1 MTKGTAK
8 VALLTIHGMGEQ
20 PRDYADDLQRA
31 LQQHMG
37 ADYGKVDLHSVYYQH
52 LLKPNEQD
60 VWRRVHER
68 AKVRYDQLR
77 KFILFGFAD
86 AAGLENRKEDDDS
99 VYEQAQTEIARALL
113 AIHASHGAATPV
125 VLLAHSLGCQVMSS
139 FIYDAQ
145 KRAGGGL
152 VSAGIWKPGRLGDSL
167 TPAQR
172 TFLQC
177 GSVRAFVTT
186 GCNIPVF
193 VAAHQRM
200 HVKPITKPNPGF
212 SWLNLYDPD
221 DALGWPLQPLDGG
234 YETLV
239 EDRAINAGQSL
250 LDFMT
255 KSWNPLSHTAYW
267 TDDDVIHPL
276 AEKIRGQV

>member
-1 MTKGTAK
+1 MSK

-20 PRDYADDLQRA
+20 PLDYADDMRRA
-31 LQQHMG
+31 LSHRMG
-37 ADYGKVDLHSVYYQH
+37 PDFVNVDVHSVYYQH
-52 LLKPNEQD
+52 LLKPNELD
-60 VWRRVHER
+60 VWNRTRER
-68 AKVRYDQLR
+68 ATVRYEQLR

-86 AAGLENRKEDDDS
+86 AAGLENRKEYDNS
-99 VYEQAQTEIARALL
+99 VYEQAQMEIARALL
-113 AIHASHGAATPV
+113 AILATRGPDTPI

-145 KRAGGGL
+145 KRAGGGT
-152 VSAGIWKPGRLGDSL
+152 VSAGIWKPGRMADSL
-167 TPAQR
+167 TAEQR
-172 TFLQC
+172 KFLQC
-177 GSVRAFVTT
+177 GTVRTFVTT

-193 VAAHQRM
+193 VSAHQRM
-200 HVKPITKPNPGF
+200 DVKPITKPNPGF

-221 DALGWPLQPLDGG
+221 DALGWPLQPLEGG

-239 EDRAINAGQSL
+239 EDRVVNAGQGI

-267 TDDDVIHPL
+267 TDDEVIKPL
-276 AEKIRGQV
+276 ATLLR

>member
-1 MTKGTAK
+1 MSK

-20 PRDYADDLQRA
+20 PLDYADDMRRA
-31 LQQHMG
+31 LSHRMG
-37 ADYGKVDLHSVYYQH
+37 AAFANVDVHSVYYQH
-52 LLKPNEQD
+52 LLKPNELD
-60 VWRRVHER
+60 VWNRTRER
-68 AKVRYDQLR
+68 STVRYEQLR

-86 AAGLENRKEDDDS
+86 AAGLENRKEYDNS
-99 VYEQAQTEIARALL
+99 VYEQAQMEIARALL
-113 AIHASHGAATPV
+113 AILENRGPDTPI

-152 VSAGIWKPGRLGDSL
+152 VAAGIWKPGRMADSL
-167 TPAQR
+167 TAEQR
-172 TFLQC
+172 KFLQC
-177 GSVRAFVTT
+177 GTVRTFVTT

-200 HVKPITKPNPGF
+200 DVKPIIKPNPGF
-212 SWLNLYDPD
+212 TWLNLYDPD
-221 DALGWPLQPLDGG
+221 DALGWPLQPLEGG

-239 EDRAINAGQSL
+239 EDRVVNAGQGI

-267 TDDDVIHPL
+267 TDDEIIKPL
-276 AEKIRGQV
+276 ANLL

>member
-1 MTKGTAK
+1 MAK

-20 PRDYADDLQRA
+20 PLDYAGDMQRS
-31 LQQHMG
+31 LQQQMG
-37 ADYGKVDLHSVYYQH
+37 AAFAGVDVHSVYYQH

-60 VWRRVHER
+60 VWQRVHQS
-68 AKVRYDQLR
+68 ATVRYDALR

-86 AAGLENRKEDDDS
+86 AAGLENRKEYDNS
-99 VYEQAQTEIARALL
+99 VYELAQQEIARALL
-113 AIHASHGAATPV
+113 AILASHGPATPI

-145 KRAGGGL
+145 KRAGGGA
-152 VSAGIWKPGRLGDSL
+152 VAAGIWKPGRMADSL

-172 TFLQC
+172 QFLQC
-177 GSVRAFVTT
+177 GTVRSFVTT

-193 VAAHQRM
+193 VAAHKRM
-200 HVKPITKPNPGF
+200 DVKPIIKPNPGF
-212 SWLNLYDPD
+212 TWLNLYDPD
-221 DALGWPLQPLDGG
+221 DALGWPLQPLEGG

-239 EDRAINAGQSL
+239 EDRAINAGQGL
-250 LDFMT
+250 LNFMT

-267 TDDDVIHPL
+267 TDNEVIHPL
-276 AEKIRGQV
+276 AAKLV

>member
-1 MTKGTAK
+1 MGK

-20 PRDYADDLQRA
+20 PLDYADDMRRA
-31 LQQHMG
+31 LQHRMG
-37 ADYGKVDLHSVYYQH
+37 AAFANVDVHSVYYQH
-52 LLKPNEQD
+52 LLKPNELD
-60 VWRRVHER
+60 VWNRVHER
-68 AKVRYDQLR
+68 SKVRYDQLR

-86 AAGLENRKEDDDS
+86 AAGLENRKEYDDS
-99 VYEQAQTEIARALL
+99 VYEQAQMEIARALL
-113 AIHASHGAATPV
+113 AILANRGPDTPI

-152 VSAGIWKPGRLGDSL
+152 VTAGIWKPGRMADSL
-167 TPAQR
+167 TAQQR
-172 TFLQC
+172 KFLQC
-177 GSVRAFVTT
+177 GTVRCYLTT

-200 HVKPITKPNPGF
+200 DVKPIIKPNPGF

-221 DALGWPLQPLDGG
+221 DALGWPLQPLEGG

-239 EDRAINAGQSL
+239 EDRVVNAGQGI

-267 TDDDVIHPL
+267 TDDEVIKPL
-276 AEKIRGQV
+276 SAMLV

>member
-1 MTKGTAK
+1 MSKI
-8 VALLTIHGMGEQ
+8 ALLTIHGMGEQ
-20 PRDYADDLQRA
+20 PLDYADDMRRA
-31 LQQHMG
+31 LQHQMG
-37 ADYGKVDLHSVYYQH
+37 DTFVNVDVHSVYYQH

-60 VWRRVHER
+60 VWNRTRER
-68 AKVRYDQLR
+68 SKVRYEQLR

-86 AAGLENRKEDDDS
+86 AAGLENRKEYDGS
-99 VYEQAQTEIARALL
+99 VYELAQEEIARALL
-113 AIHASHGAATPV
+113 AIHAQRGPGTPI

-145 KRAGGGL
+145 KRAGGGT
-152 VSAGIWKPGRLGDSL
+152 VSVGIWKPGRMADSL
-167 TPAQR
+167 SAEQR
-172 TFLQC
+172 AFLQC
-177 GSVRAFVTT
+177 STVRTFITT

-193 VAAHQRM
+193 VAAHHRM
-200 HVKPITKPNPGF
+200 DVKPIVKPNPGF

-221 DALGWPLQPLDGG
+221 DALGWPLQPLEGG

-239 EDRAINAGQSL
+239 EDRAINAGQGI

-267 TDDDVIHPL
+267 TAAPVIQPL
-276 AEKIRGQV
+276 AGLLV

>member
-1 MTKGTAK
+1 MSK

-20 PRDYADDLQRA
+20 PLDYADDMRRA
-31 LQQHMG
+31 LSHRMG
-37 ADYGKVDLHSVYYQH
+37 AAFANVDVHGVYYQH
-52 LLKPNEQD
+52 LLKPNELD
-60 VWRRVHER
+60 VWNRTRER
-68 AKVRYDQLR
+68 ATVRYEQLR

-86 AAGLENRKEDDDS
+86 AAGLENRKEYDNS
-99 VYEQAQTEIARALL
+99 VYEQAQVEIARALL
-113 AIHASHGAATPV
+113 AILATSGPDTPI

-152 VSAGIWKPGRLGDSL
+152 VAAGIWKAGRMADSL
-167 TPAQR
+167 SAEQR
-172 TFLQC
+172 KFLQC
-177 GSVRAFVTT
+177 GTVRTFVTT

-193 VAAHQRM
+193 VSAHQRM
-200 HVKPITKPNPGF
+200 DVKPINKPNPGF
-212 SWLNLYDPD
+212 TWLNLYDPD
-221 DALGWPLQPLDGG
+221 DALGWPLQPLEGG

-239 EDRAINAGQSL
+239 EDRVVNAGQGI

-267 TDDDVIHPL
+267 TDDEVIKPL
-276 AEKIRGQV
+276 ARALAST

>member
-1 MTKGTAK
+1 MAGQPAEK

-20 PRDYADDLQRA
+20 PHDYADEMKRA
-31 LQQHMG
+31 LQHRMG
-37 ADYGKVDLHSVYYQH
+37 ATYVNVDVHSVYYQH

-86 AAGLENRKEDDDS
+86 AAGLENRKEFDDS
-99 VYEQAQTEIARALL
+99 VYEQAQVEIARALL
-113 AIHASHGAATPV
+113 AILASRGPQAPI

-145 KRAGGGL
+145 KRAGGGA
-152 VSAGIWKPGRLGDSL
+152 VTAGIWKPGRMGDSL

-172 TFLQC
+172 KFLQC
-177 GSVRAFVTT
+177 GTVRAFVTT

-221 DALGWPLQPLDGG
+221 DALGWPLQPLEGG

-239 EDRAINAGQSL
+239 EDRAINAGQGFI
-250 LDFMT
+250 DFMT
-255 KSWNPLSHTAYW
+255 KSWNPLSHAAYW
-267 TDDDVIHPL
+267 TDDDVIKPL
-276 AEKIRGQV
+276 AALLA

>member
-1 MTKGTAK
+1 MAR

-20 PRDYADDLQRA
+20 PLDYADDLRRS
-31 LQQHMG
+31 LQHRMG
-37 ADYGKVDLHSVYYQH
+37 AGFAGVDVHSVYYQH

-60 VWRRVHER
+60 VWRRVQQS
-68 AKVRYDQLR
+68 ASVRYEALR

-86 AAGLENRKEDDDS
+86 AAGLENRKEYDNS
-99 VYEQAQTEIARALL
+99 VYELAQEEIARALL
-113 AIHASHGAATPV
+113 AVLASHGPETPV

-145 KRAGGGL
+145 KRAGGGS
-152 VSAGIWKPGRLGDSL
+152 VAAGIWKPGRMADRLSA
-167 TPAQR
+167 AQR
-172 TFLQC
+172 QFLLC
-177 GSVRAFVTT
+177 GTVRSFVTT

-200 HVKPITKPNPGF
+200 DVKPIVKPNPGF

-221 DALGWPLQPLDGG
+221 DALGWPLQPLLGG

-239 EDRAINAGQSL
+239 EDRAINAGQGIL
-250 LDFMT
+250 NLMT
-255 KSWNPLSHTAYW
+255 RSWNPLSHTAYW
-267 TDDDVIHPL
+267 TDDDVILPL
-276 AEKIRGQV
+276 AARLA

>member
-1 MTKGTAK
+1 MSK

-20 PRDYADDLQRA
+20 PLDYADDMRRA
-31 LQQHMG
+31 LSHRMG
-37 ADYGKVDLHSVYYQH
+37 AAFANVDVHSVYYQH
-52 LLKPNEQD
+52 LLKPNELD
-60 VWRRVHER
+60 VWNRTRER
-68 AKVRYDQLR
+68 ATVRYEQLR

-86 AAGLENRKEDDDS
+86 AAGLENRKEYDNS
-99 VYEQAQTEIARALL
+99 VYEQAQMEIARALL
-113 AIHASHGAATPV
+113 AILATRGPDTPI

-152 VSAGIWKPGRLGDSL
+152 VSAGIWKPGRMADSL
-167 TPAQR
+167 SAEQR
-172 TFLQC
+172 KFLQC
-177 GSVRAFVTT
+177 GTVRSFVTT

-193 VAAHQRM
+193 VSAHQRM
-200 HVKPITKPNPGF
+200 DVKPIIKPNPGF
-212 SWLNLYDPD
+212 RWLNLYDPD
-221 DALGWPLQPLDGG
+221 DALGWPLQPLEGG

-239 EDRAINAGQSL
+239 EDRVVNAGQGI

-267 TDDDVIHPL
+267 TDDEVIKPL
-276 AEKIRGQV
+276 ANLL

>member
-1 MTKGTAK
+1 MSK

-20 PRDYADDLQRA
+20 PLDYADDMRRA
-31 LQQHMG
+31 LSHRMG
-37 ADYGKVDLHSVYYQH
+37 AAFARVDVHSVYYQH
-52 LLKPNEQD
+52 LLKPNELD
-60 VWRRVHER
+60 VWNRTRER
-68 AKVRYDQLR
+68 STVRYEQLR

-86 AAGLENRKEDDDS
+86 AAGLENRKEYDNS
-99 VYEQAQTEIARALL
+99 VYEQAQMEIARALL
-113 AIHASHGAATPV
+113 AILENRGPDTPI

-152 VSAGIWKPGRLGDSL
+152 VAAGIWKPGRMADSL
-167 TPAQR
+167 TAEQR
-172 TFLQC
+172 KFLQC
-177 GSVRAFVTT
+177 GTVRTFVTT

-200 HVKPITKPNPGF
+200 DVKPITKPNPGF
-212 SWLNLYDPD
+212 TWLNLYDPD
-221 DALGWPLQPLDGG
+221 DALGWPLQPLEGG

-239 EDRAINAGQSL
+239 EDRVVNAGQGI

-267 TDDDVIHPL
+267 TDDEIIKPL
-276 AEKIRGQV
+276 ANLL

>member
-1 MTKGTAK
+1 MSK

-20 PRDYADDLQRA
+20 PLDYADDMRRA
-31 LQQHMG
+31 LSHRMG
-37 ADYGKVDLHSVYYQH
+37 AAFASVDVHSVYYQH
-52 LLKPNEQD
+52 LLKPNELD
-60 VWRRVHER
+60 VWNRTRER
-68 AKVRYDQLR
+68 ATVRYEQLR

-86 AAGLENRKEDDDS
+86 AAGLENRKEYDNS
-99 VYEQAQTEIARALL
+99 VYEQAQMEIARALL
-113 AIHASHGAATPV
+113 AIHATRGPDTPI

-152 VSAGIWKPGRLGDSL
+152 VSAGIWKPGRMADSL
-167 TPAQR
+167 SAEQR
-172 TFLQC
+172 KFLQC
-177 GSVRAFVTT
+177 GTVRSFVTT

-193 VAAHQRM
+193 VSAHQRM
-200 HVKPITKPNPGF
+200 DVKPIIKPNPGF
-212 SWLNLYDPD
+212 RWLNLYDPD
-221 DALGWPLQPLDGG
+221 DALGWPLQPLEGG

-239 EDRAINAGQSL
+239 EDRVVNAGQGI

-267 TDDDVIHPL
+267 TDDEVIKPL
-276 AEKIRGQV
+276 ANLL

>member
-1 MTKGTAK
+1 MPK

-20 PRDYADDLQRA
+20 PLDYADDMRRA
-31 LQQHMG
+31 LSHRMG
-37 ADYGKVDLHSVYYQH
+37 AAFANVDVHSVYYQH
-52 LLKPNEQD
+52 LLKPNELD
-60 VWRRVHER
+60 VWNRTRER
-68 AKVRYDQLR
+68 ATVRYEQLR

-86 AAGLENRKEDDDS
+86 AAGLENRKEYDNS
-99 VYEQAQTEIARALL
+99 VYEQAQMEIARALL
-113 AIHASHGAATPV
+113 AIHATRGPDTPI

-152 VSAGIWKPGRLGDSL
+152 VAAGIWKPGRMADSL
-167 TPAQR
+167 SAEQR
-172 TFLQC
+172 KFLHC
-177 GSVRAFVTT
+177 GTVRAFVTT

-193 VAAHQRM
+193 VSAHQRM
-200 HVKPITKPNPGF
+200 DVKPIIKPNPGF
-212 SWLNLYDPD
+212 RWFNLYDPD
-221 DALGWPLQPLDGG
+221 DALGWPLQPLEGG

-239 EDRAINAGQSL
+239 EDRVVNAGQGI

-267 TDDDVIHPL
+267 TDDEVIKPL
-276 AEKIRGQV
+276 ANLL

>member
-1 MTKGTAK
+1 
-8 VALLTIHGMGEQ
+8 
-20 PRDYADDLQRA
+20 
-31 LQQHMG
+31 MG
-37 ADYGKVDLHSVYYQH
+37 AAFANVDVHSVYYQH
-52 LLKPNEQD
+52 LLKPNELD
-60 VWRRVHER
+60 VWNRVHER
-68 AKVRYDQLR
+68 SKVRYDQLR

-86 AAGLENRKEDDDS
+86 AAGLENRKEYDDS
-99 VYEQAQTEIARALL
+99 VYEQAQMEIARALL
-113 AIHASHGAATPV
+113 AILANRGPDTPI

-152 VSAGIWKPGRLGDSL
+152 VTAGIWKPGRMADSL
-167 TPAQR
+167 TAQQR
-172 TFLQC
+172 KFLQC
-177 GSVRAFVTT
+177 GTVRCYLTT

-200 HVKPITKPNPGF
+200 DVKPIIKPNPGF

-221 DALGWPLQPLDGG
+221 DALGWPLQPLEGG

-239 EDRAINAGQSL
+239 EDRVVNAGQGI

-267 TDDDVIHPL
+267 TDDEVIKPL
-276 AEKIRGQV
+276 SAMLV

>member
-1 MTKGTAK
+1 MGK

-20 PRDYADDLQRA
+20 PLDYADDMRRA
-31 LQQHMG
+31 LQHRMG
-37 ADYGKVDLHSVYYQH
+37 AAFANVDVHSVYYQH
-52 LLKPNEQD
+52 LLKPNELD
-60 VWRRVHER
+60 VWNRVHER
-68 AKVRYDQLR
+68 SKVRYDQLR

-86 AAGLENRKEDDDS
+86 AAGLENRKEYDDS
-99 VYEQAQTEIARALL
+99 VYEQAQMEIARALL
-113 AIHASHGAATPV
+113 AILANRGPDTPI

-139 FIYDAQ
+139 FVYDAQ

-152 VSAGIWKPGRLGDSL
+152 VTAGIWKPGRMADSL
-167 TPAQR
+167 TAQQR
-172 TFLQC
+172 KFLQC
-177 GSVRAFVTT
+177 GTVRCYLTT

-200 HVKPITKPNPGF
+200 DVKPIIKPNPGF

-221 DALGWPLQPLDGG
+221 DALGWPLQPLEGG

-239 EDRAINAGQSL
+239 EDRVVNAGQGI

-267 TDDDVIHPL
+267 TDDEVIKPL
-276 AEKIRGQV
+276 SAMLV

>member
-1 MTKGTAK
+1 MAK

-20 PRDYADDLQRA
+20 PLDYADDMKRSLQHR
-31 LQQHMG
+31 MG
-37 ADYGKVDLHSVYYQH
+37 AGFGDVAVRSVYYQH

-86 AAGLENRKEDDDS
+86 AAGLENRKELDDS
-99 VYEQAQTEIARALL
+99 VYEQAQVEIARALL
-113 AIHASHGAATPV
+113 AIHADGGPDMPI

-145 KRAGGGL
+145 KRAGGGT
-152 VSAGIWKPGRLGDSL
+152 VGAGIWKPGRMADQLSA
-167 TPAQR
+167 AQR
-172 TFLQC
+172 KFLQC
-177 GSVRAFVTT
+177 GTVRAFVTT

-200 HVKPITKPNPGF
+200 HVRPITRPNAGF
-212 SWLNLYDPD
+212 TWLNLYDPD
-221 DALGWPLQPLDGG
+221 DALGWPLQPLEGG

-239 EDRAINAGQSL
+239 EDRPINAGQGM

-255 KSWNPLSHTAYW
+255 RSWNPLSHSAYW
-267 TDDDVIHPL
+267 TDDDVIKPL
-276 AEKIRGQV
+276 ASLLLL

>member
-1 MTKGTAK
+1 MPK

-20 PRDYADDLQRA
+20 PLDYADDMKRMLAHR
-31 LQQHMG
+31 MG
-37 ADYGKVDLHSVYYQH
+37 AAFADVDVHSVYYQH

-68 AKVRYDQLR
+68 SKVRYDQLR

-86 AAGLENRKEDDDS
+86 AAGLENRKEFDDS
-99 VYEQAQTEIARALL
+99 VYELAQVEIARALL
-113 AIHASHGAATPV
+113 AILAAHGPQTPI

-145 KRAGGGL
+145 KRAGGGT
-152 VSAGIWKPGRLGDSL
+152 VAAGIWKPGRMADSL

-172 TFLQC
+172 KFLQC
-177 GSVRAFVTT
+177 GTVRSFVTT

-193 VAAHQRM
+193 VAAHKSM
-200 HVKPITKPNPGF
+200 DVKPITKPNPGF
-212 SWLNLYDPD
+212 TWLNLYDPD
-221 DALGWPLQPLDGG
+221 DALGWPLQPLEGG

-239 EDRAINAGQSL
+239 EDRDINAGQGM

-267 TDDDVIHPL
+267 TDDDLIKPL
-276 AEKIRGQV
+276 ASLLV

>member
-1 MTKGTAK
+1 MSK

-20 PRDYADDLQRA
+20 PLDYADDMRRA
-31 LQQHMG
+31 LQHQMG
-37 ADYGKVDLHSVYYQH
+37 DAFVNVDVHSVYYQH

-60 VWRRVHER
+60 VWNRTRER
-68 AKVRYDQLR
+68 AKVRYEQLR

-86 AAGLENRKEDDDS
+86 AAGLENRKEYDGS
-99 VYEQAQTEIARALL
+99 VYELAQEEIARALL
-113 AIHASHGAATPV
+113 AIHAQRGPDTPIV
-125 VLLAHSLGCQVMSS
+125 MLAHSLGCQVMSS

-145 KRAGGGL
+145 KRAGGGT
-152 VSAGIWKPGRLGDSL
+152 VAAGIWKPGRLADSL
-167 TPAQR
+167 TAEQR

-177 GSVRAFVTT
+177 STVRTFVTT

-193 VAAHQRM
+193 VAAHHRM
-200 HVKPITKPNPGF
+200 DVKPITRPNPGF

-221 DALGWPLQPLDGG
+221 DALGWPLQPLEGG

-239 EDRAINAGQSL
+239 EDRAINAGQGI

-267 TDDDVIHPL
+267 TAAPVIQPL
-276 AEKIRGQV
+276 AELLQK